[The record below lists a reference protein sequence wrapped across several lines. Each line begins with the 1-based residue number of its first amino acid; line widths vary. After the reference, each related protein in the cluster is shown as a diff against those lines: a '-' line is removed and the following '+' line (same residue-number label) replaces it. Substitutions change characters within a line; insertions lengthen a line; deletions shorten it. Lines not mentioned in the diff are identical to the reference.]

1 MEVYRQLMSSRSLAT
16 AVALYHSRTLTLEQ
30 AATYCGRSTD
40 RLLAEVQACSLPTSG
55 EGGPRRRAAD

>member
-1 MEVYRQLMSSRSLAT
+1 MSSRSLAT

-40 RLLAEVQACSLPTSG
+40 RLLAEAQACSLPVHEELGANT
-55 EGGPRRRAAD
+55 RAAD

>member
-1 MEVYRQLMSSRSLAT
+1 MSSRSLAT

-40 RLLAEVQACSLPTSG
+40 RLLAEAQACSLPVHEEPGANT
-55 EGGPRRRAAD
+55 RAAD